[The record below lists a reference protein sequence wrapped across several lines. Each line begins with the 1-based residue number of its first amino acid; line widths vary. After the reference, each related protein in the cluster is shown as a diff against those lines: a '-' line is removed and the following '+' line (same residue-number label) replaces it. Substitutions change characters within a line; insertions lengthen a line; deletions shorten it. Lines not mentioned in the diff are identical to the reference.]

1 MRIAIAIIAGAVAG
15 GAVGVVVGRR
25 AGGSWLRATVIPAAV
40 VVLIVT
46 LTALLVAD
54 S

>member
-1 MRIAIAIIAGAVAG
+1 MRTAIALIAGAVSG
-15 GAVGVVVGRR
+15 GVVGVIVGRR
-25 AGGSWLRATVIPAAV
+25 AGGSWMRATVIPAAV
-40 VVLIVT
+40 VLIVA